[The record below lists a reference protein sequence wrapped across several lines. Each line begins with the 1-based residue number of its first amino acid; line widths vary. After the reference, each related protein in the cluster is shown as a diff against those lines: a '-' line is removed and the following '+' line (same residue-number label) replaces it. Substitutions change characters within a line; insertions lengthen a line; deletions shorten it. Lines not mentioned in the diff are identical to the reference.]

1 MSDFKGTP
9 NWAGTPGGFMIVLRY
24 LAPLVLLSLFAAG
37 CSVKRFAINR
47 VGDALASGGST
58 YESDDDVPLVGAAL
72 PFGLKLVETM
82 LAESPRHKGLLMTA
96 CQGFAT
102 YSYLYV
108 KQEADRLADRD
119 LAASQKQQT
128 RARRL
133 FLRAHRYGYRGLE
146 VIHPGIGAQM
156 TADPKGAA
164 AWVRKKEDVGLL
176 YWNAVALG
184 LAISVSKSDA
194 GMIARLPEVDALIGR
209 AIELDESW
217 QQGTLHEFEVTFAG
231 ARPGSTDYARIE
243 KHFERALALSK
254 GQHAGLYVAYAE
266 AVAIPKQDRA
276 SFESLLRKA
285 LAVDPDQQES
295 SRLPNLVARD
305 RAEWLLGRMDELI
318 LPTEA
323 TEEKTQ

>member
-1 MSDFKGTP
+1 
-9 NWAGTPGGFMIVLRY
+9 MIRY
-24 LAPLVLLSLFAAG
+24 RYIAPFALLSLLAAG

-58 YESDDDVPLVGAAL
+58 YESDDDVQLVGSAL
-72 PFGLKLVETM
+72 PFGLKLVESM

-96 CQGFAT
+96 CQGFST

-108 KQEADRLADRD
+108 KQDADRLADQD
-119 LAASQKQQT
+119 LAASQKQQA

-146 VIHPGIGAQM
+146 VIHAGIGAQM
-156 TADPKGAA
+156 TADPKGAV
-164 AWVRKKEDVGLL
+164 AWVRKKEDVPLL

-194 GMIARLPEVDALIGR
+194 AMIARLPEVEALVAR
-209 AIELDESW
+209 AIELDEAW

-231 ARPGSTDYARIE
+231 ARPGSTDFPRIE
-243 KHFERALALSK
+243 KHFQRALELSQGK
-254 GQHAGLYVAYAE
+254 HAGLYVAYAE

-285 LAVDPDQQES
+285 LAIDPDQQES
-295 SRLPNLVARD
+295 SRLPNLVAQE
-305 RAEWLLGRMDELI
+305 RAQWLLGRIDELI